1 MGKTKTFGRQLFDN
15 LVNRT
20 RRKLLMTLNEIKKE
34 KTTKE
39 NVVFYA
45 LNSRIL

>member
-15 LVNRT
+15 LVNRA
-20 RRKLLMTLNEIKKE
+20 RCKLFIMLNKIKKE